1 MTIITNNFEVDEAL
15 IPPPPSPSALSS
27 SYAPLQGYLKLVK
40 ATQKGERL
48 KQGCEVTPGIEQGTL
63 RTEGCALSN
72 CATLAP
78 INVELFWM
86 NIKTINAF
94 GFRMIWWT
102 VQFSEDVRKLKRQRF
117 WATDVNRIFLHH
129 WGVVWLKLSGK
140 SSL

>member
-15 IPPPPSPSALSS
+15 IPPPSPSALSS

-78 INVELFWM
+78 INVELF
-86 NIKTINAF
+86 
-94 GFRMIWWT
+94 
-102 VQFSEDVRKLKRQRF
+102 
-117 WATDVNRIFLHH
+117 
-129 WGVVWLKLSGK
+129 
-140 SSL
+140 